1 MEKRLYTI
9 PELSKMG
16 YSAYDLRM
24 DCRIQGQTFATRRM
38 AKRGSHWR
46 VDLKKYEEFLQQRNH
61 EQQKEMR
68 YVGTI

>member
-9 PELSKMG
+9 QELSKMG

-24 DCRIQGQTFATRRM
+24 DCRIQGQTFATRRT
-38 AKRGSHWR
+38 AKRGSNWR
-46 VDLKKYEEFLQQRNH
+46 VDLQKYEEFLQKRAL

-68 YVGTI
+68 YISTL

>member
-38 AKRGSHWR
+38 AKRGSNWR
-46 VDLKKYEEFLQQRNH
+46 VDLQKYEEFLQKRAL

-68 YVGTI
+68 YISTL